1 MFCVLVHTCSLQK
14 TAIIAHTNGGI
25 THSIVVKLISHG
37 PHSACVIFR
46 RRRRLTKGEM
56 LSLICACSSVCV
68 RIFLKRKM
76 ARRRRQNKRPRI
88 LHARAKWRQSVRI
101 THTHTHWRRGAQ
113 KNGKVRRCGK
123 TQGARWAHLFYSTH
137 LALGGVCSLPI
148 YVCNV
153 CPTWVSEWAQVF
165 HKGGSQRAA
174 HVERNL
180 KSLVIIIF
188 IRRGG
193 RLFLSRALNSL
204 IQFDF

>member
-101 THTHTHWRRGAQ
+101 THTHTHTLAARRKKKWQSA
-113 KNGKVRRCGK
+113 KVWENTRRSVG
-123 TQGARWAHLFYSTH
+123 TFILFNTSGT
-137 LALGGVCSLPI
+137 G
-148 YVCNV
+148 
-153 CPTWVSEWAQVF
+153 
-165 HKGGSQRAA
+165 
-174 HVERNL
+174 
-180 KSLVIIIF
+180 
-188 IRRGG
+188 RG
-193 RLFLSRALNSL
+193 LLSAY
-204 IQFDF
+204 ICM